1 MKDYKSSRLLVIIL
15 IVLDLIIV
23 WVSIRY
29 YVIENVRFRKDT
41 ARQFMSIIEL
51 KVSQIVDWRHE
62 RLSDARYL
70 SKNQEIVQS
79 FKNLSQDTSD
89 VHFKSMLRNNL
100 NAMFLNGKY
109 EAMLAL
115 NRHGDCFLK
124 IPEHATVDKCEATN
138 RLSDTLG
145 SGPVIMSDLYFK
157 ADNIAGMEITVPI
170 RDFGTPDSA
179 LVGWILLHINPEKD
193 FYKFLQAVPIPSK
206 SLEVL
211 LAKKNQD
218 KILFLNPSK
227 SPGEPGDSILM
238 NRFHLPFLADT
249 AILGFTGYFEGIDQ
263 RGRTVVGAIWPVKES
278 RWYLIVKMDKT
289 EAYAELRKIRL
300 GIATISLLLI
310 VALTSSISL
319 FWLRQQGEMKILE
332 QDVKMISE
340 RYDMLSRYANDA
352 ILLYNTN
359 LEIVQIND
367 IVSEKYGYTREELIG
382 MSVERF
388 RSTKTRE
395 NLKDKLA
402 EIITSGGQQFE
413 TVHQRKDGTEFP
425 VEVSTRFV
433 ETLGKSYFQS
443 IIRDITERKQIEQA
457 LLASEERL
465 RMITNSLSQIVWTAK
480 PDGKIDFMNPRF
492 EALTG
497 RFPYKGSAIRE
508 VVHADDLERVSGEWG
523 KAIRNK
529 CPLQFECRLRMKDG
543 SYRWFLNMNIPL
555 HDDRGSII
563 KWFGSATDI
572 DDLKRTE
579 KEILILNAELED
591 RVSQRT
597 AELEA
602 FTFSVSHDLRAP
614 LRAIKGFSQML
625 LDQYSNKLDPEGQK
639 LLITLSDNAH
649 RMGLLIENLL
659 RLSRASRQELTFSR
673 INMQELFTSLIE
685 ETKNAFSQHR
695 IDVTMSN
702 LPDVVG
708 DLALMKQVISN
719 LLSNAV
725 KFSSRQAVV
734 QIEIGSG
741 IEKKEVMY
749 YVKDNGT
756 GFDMDL
762 YPRLFG
768 VFQRLHNMEEFE
780 GTGVGLALAKRIMDK
795 HGGRIWAESE
805 PGHGAVFFFTLPG
818 LPDEGR

>member
-15 IVLDLIIV
+15 VVLDLIIA

-29 YVIENVRFRKDT
+29 YVMENERFKKDT
-41 ARQFMSIIEL
+41 ARQFQSIADM

-62 RLSDARYL
+62 RLADARYL

-79 FKNLSQDTSD
+79 FKELSQDTGD
-89 VHFKSMLRNNL
+89 AHLKTMLINNL

-109 EAMLAL
+109 EAMQAL
-115 NRHGDCFLK
+115 NRNGVCFLK
-124 IPEHATVDKCEATN
+124 IPEHTAARKDASWD

-145 SGPVIMSDLYFK
+145 SGPVNMGDLYLR
-157 ADNIAGMEITVPI
+157 ADSTAGIEITVPL
-170 RDFGTPDSA
+170 RDLDPPDST

-193 FYKFLQAVPIPSK
+193 FYRLLQEVPIPSK

-211 LAKKNQD
+211 LLKKDQD
-218 KILFLNPSK
+218 KIVYLNPLK
-227 SPGEPGDSILM
+227 SPEEPEDGVIKS
-238 NRFHLPFLADT
+238 RSHLPLIADK
-249 AILGFTGYFEGIDQ
+249 AISGFTGYIEGIDL
-263 RGRTVVGAIWPVKES
+263 RGRTVVGVICPVQES
-278 RWYLIVKMDKT
+278 RWYLIVKMDKA
-289 EAYAELRKIRL
+289 EAYGELRKIRL
-300 GIATISLLLI
+300 STAAISLLLI
-310 VALTSSISL
+310 VALTSSVSL
-319 FWLRQQGEMKILE
+319 FWLRQQGEMKTLE

-340 RYDMLSRYANDA
+340 RFDMLSRYAHDA

-367 IVSEKYGYTREELIG
+367 IVLEKYGYTREEMIG
-382 MSVERF
+382 MSVEKL
-388 RSTKTRE
+388 RSPRTRDD
-395 NLKDKLA
+395 LKNKVAD
-402 EIITSGGQQFE
+402 IIRSGGQQFE

-425 VEVSTRFV
+425 VEVSTRYV
-433 ETLGKSYFQS
+433 ETLGESCFQS
-443 IIRDITERKQIEQA
+443 IVRDITERKQIEQA
-457 LLASEERL
+457 LLSSEERL
-465 RMITNSLSQIVWTAK
+465 RMITNSLPQIVWTAK
-480 PDGKIDFMNPRF
+480 PDGRIDFMNPRF

-497 RFPYKGSAIRE
+497 QLPYKTNAIRE
-508 VVHADDLERVSGEWG
+508 VVHTDDVERVSGAWE
-523 KAIRNK
+523 KAIREE
-529 CPLQFECRLRMKDG
+529 CPFQFECRLRMKDET
-543 SYRWFLNMNIPL
+543 YRWFLNMNIPL
-555 HDDRGSII
+555 HDDHGSII

-579 KEILILNAELED
+579 KEILTLNAELED

-614 LRAIKGFSQML
+614 LRAIRGFSQML
-625 LDQYSNKLDPEGQK
+625 LDQYSKKLDPEGQK
-639 LLITLSDNAH
+639 LVVTVSDNAH

-659 RLSRASRQELTFSR
+659 RLSRTSRQELTYSR
-673 INMQELFTSLIE
+673 INMLELFTSLIE
-685 ETKNAFSQHR
+685 ETKNAYPQYR
-695 IDVTMSN
+695 IEVTMNN

-708 DLALMKQVISN
+708 DLALLKQVISN

-725 KFSSRQAVV
+725 KFSGRQPAVL
-734 QIEIGSG
+734 IEIGSG
-741 IEKKEVMY
+741 MEKQEVMY

-756 GFDMDL
+756 GFDMGL
-762 YPRLFG
+762 YPKLFG

-805 PGHGAVFFFTLPG
+805 PGQGAVFFFTLPV
-818 LPDEGR
+818 LSDAV